1 MAHLQTPPRQSSSSR
16 AKTYGLVTPS
26 TPHHLSSRYNKEC
39 PDAPYLPA
47 NFFPLPPLRTSP
59 RTKNGDPSKPSTTTH
74 VRTRTVTGDRGT
86 LLQPGMPPT
95 PAETPVQKRRR
106 EQEMKQRIE
115 DGPSTTSRRLFPLKP
130 VTEVTES
137 QPFEIFTDSM
147 HRSPMYSPNNPFAPE
162 NITMEPARGLS
173 PRKRTRERPER
184 VLGPHEMWY
193 NFRGKRFV
201 RKVPPGPHG
210 ESWRETI
217 KPVRLFQ
224 KEIKEEEGRRR
235 KRRRIAT
242 EEVEEIDTEEEGDD
256 GFSRNE
262 QVDDDL

>member
-26 TPHHLSSRYNKEC
+26 TPHHLSSRYNIEC

-59 RTKNGDPSKPSTTTH
+59 RTKKGDPSRPSTTTH

-115 DGPSTTSRRLFPLKP
+115 EGTSTTSRRLFPLKA
-130 VTEVTES
+130 VTEDTKPP
-137 QPFEIFTDSM
+137 PFEIFTDSM
-147 HRSPMYSPNNPFAPE
+147 HRTPMFSPNNPFAPE
-162 NITMEPARGLS
+162 NITKEPTRGLS
-173 PRKRTRERPER
+173 PRKRRRDAEER
-184 VLGPHEMWY
+184 VLGPHEMY
-193 NFRGKRFV
+193 YTFRGKRFA
-201 RKVPPGPHG
+201 RKIPPGPNG
-210 ESWRETI
+210 ESWRDTM

-224 KEIKEEEGRRR
+224 KEIEEQEGRRR
-235 KRRRIAT
+235 KRRRIAS
-242 EEVEEIDTEEEGDD
+242 EEVEEVDTEEEGDH
-256 GFSRNE
+256 FSGDD
-262 QVDDDL
+262 QVDDMPF